1 MNAELCTHPESLR
14 ADVRDK
20 RRGLYRAARTD
31 PLGLTARERCVFG
44 LLHEGLSNR
53 AIARRLCRSE
63 RTVEHHVSALF
74 SKLGVASRSE
84 FKNHPASKNG

>member
-1 MNAELCTHPESLR
+1 M
-14 ADVRDK
+14 RDK
-20 RRGLYRAARTD
+20 RRGPYHAARTD
-31 PLGLTARERCVFG
+31 PLGLTARERCVYG

-53 AIARRLCRSE
+53 AIAQRLCRSE

-84 FKNHPASKNG
+84 FRNHPAPKNGWSESRPDQPSSRK